1 MIGSPFLRLPGI
13 LIFIVGF
20 TLQAGAT
27 SAVKAVKMG
36 AKLGRGRRVRA
47 PARRGA
53 ADDAAITSEVIAA
66 PRRPGYA
73 AADGLPARPL
83 TGVGPLLR
91 EWRHRRRRSQLELAL
106 EAGVSARHISF
117 LETGRSNPSR
127 EMVIGLAANLE
138 MPLRDRNELLIAA
151 GYAPEYRELAYE
163 DPDLEPV
170 RAAID
175 QVLAAHDPY
184 PALVVDRQWELVTA
198 NRGLGPAHRGRRAAP
213 AGAARQRDA
222 DRPAPGRDGAADP
235 QLGDWRDKIARPDR
249 APGAADRGT
258 GDGRAAR
265 RARRLP
271 GARGGGRRR
280 ARRRS
285 TTTSSSPLLLRGPD
299 GEELN
304 FFSTVATF
312 GTAVDMT
319 VAELS
324 IESFFPADDVTA
336 AACRAFAPR

>member
-1 MIGSPFLRLPGI
+1 VVSSQTVTSQTGI
-13 LIFIVGF
+13 
-20 TLQAGAT
+20 
-27 SAVKAVKMG
+27 
-36 AKLGRGRRVRA
+36 
-47 PARRGA
+47 
-53 ADDAAITSEVIAA
+53 
-66 PRRPGYA
+66 
-73 AADGLPARPL
+73 
-83 TGVGPLLR
+83 GVGPLLR

-175 QVLAAHDPY
+175 EVLAGHDPY
-184 PALVVDRQWELVTA
+184 PALVVDRHWELVTA
-198 NRGLGPAHRGRRAAP
+198 NRGLGLLTAGVAPHLLEPPANAMRITLHPEGMSPRIVNIAEWRHRILQRIERQVRLTGEAAMAELHDELAALPVP
-213 AGAARQRDA
+213 AGVVL
-222 DRPAPGRDGAADP
+222 APTAGGEHDVF
-235 QLGDWRDKIARPDR
+235 
-249 APGAADRGT
+249 
-258 GDGRAAR
+258 
-265 RARRLP
+265 LP
-271 GARGGGRRR
+271 
-280 ARRRS
+280 
-285 TTTSSSPLLLRGPD
+285 LMLRGPG

-312 GTAVDMT
+312 GTAVDVT

>member
-1 MIGSPFLRLPGI
+1 MMPSQ
-13 LIFIVGF
+13 
-20 TLQAGAT
+20 TAT
-27 SAVKAVKMG
+27 
-36 AKLGRGRRVRA
+36 A
-47 PARRGA
+47 P
-53 ADDAAITSEVIAA
+53 
-66 PRRPGYA
+66 P
-73 AADGLPARPL
+73 

-127 EMVIGLAANLE
+127 EMVIGLATNLE

-175 QVLAAHDPY
+175 EVLAAHDPY

-198 NRGLGPAHRGRRAAP
+198 NRGMGLLTDGVAPHLLEPPANTMRLALHPEGMAPRILNWDDWRNKIVGRIERQARLTGEPAMAELRDELVAYTAP
-213 AGAARQRDA
+213 AGAD
-222 DRPAPGRDGAADP
+222 
-235 QLGDWRDKIARPDR
+235 
-249 APGAADRGT
+249 
-258 GDGRAAR
+258 
-265 RARRLP
+265 
-271 GARGGGRRR
+271 
-280 ARRRS
+280 RS
-285 TTTSSSPLLLRGPD
+285 TAALAHDVFTPLLLRGPA
-299 GEELN
+299 GETLN
-304 FFSTVATF
+304 FFSTVAIF
-312 GTAVDMT
+312 GTAVDIT

>member
-1 MIGSPFLRLPGI
+1 VVSSQT
-13 LIFIVGF
+13 V
-20 TLQAGAT
+20 
-27 SAVKAVKMG
+27 
-36 AKLGRGRRVRA
+36 
-47 PARRGA
+47 
-53 ADDAAITSEVIAA
+53 
-66 PRRPGYA
+66 
-73 AADGLPARPL
+73 

-127 EMVIGLAANLE
+127 EMVIGLATNLE

-175 QVLAAHDPY
+175 EVLAAHDPY

-198 NRGLGPAHRGRRAAP
+198 NRGMGLLTAGVAPHLLEPPANVMRLALHPEGMAP
-213 AGAARQRDA
+213 RILNWD
-222 DRPAPGRDGAADP
+222 
-235 QLGDWRDKIARPDR
+235 DWRSKIVGRIERQARLTGEPAMAELRDELAAYT
-249 APGAADRGT
+249 APQGT
-258 GDGRAAR
+258 D
-265 RARRLP
+265 L
-271 GARGGGRRR
+271 
-280 ARRRS
+280 S
-285 TTTSSSPLLLRGPD
+285 TAGVGHDVFTPLLLRGPE
-299 GEELN
+299 GETLN
-304 FFSTVATF
+304 FFSTVAIF
-312 GTAVDMT
+312 GTAVDIT

-324 IESFFPADDVTA
+324 IESFFPADDITA

>member
-1 MIGSPFLRLPGI
+1 MPS
-13 LIFIVGF
+13 
-20 TLQAGAT
+20 AT
-27 SAVKAVKMG
+27 A
-36 AKLGRGRRVRA
+36 
-47 PARRGA
+47 
-53 ADDAAITSEVIAA
+53 
-66 PRRPGYA
+66 
-73 AADGLPARPL
+73 

-127 EMVIGLAANLE
+127 EMVIGLADNLE

-151 GYAPEYRELAYE
+151 GFAPEYRELAYE

-175 QVLAAHDPY
+175 QVLAGHDPY
-184 PALVVDRQWELVTA
+184 PALVVDRHWEMVTA
-198 NRGLGPAHRGRRAAP
+198 NRGLGLLTDGVAPHLLEPPANAMRIALHPEGMAP
-213 AGAARQRDA
+213 RILNWDA
-222 DRPAPGRDGAADP
+222 
-235 QLGDWRDKIARPDR
+235 WRDKIVGRIERQARLTGEPAMAELRDEL
-249 APGAADRGT
+249 AAYPAPAVASDPGAAALDHDVFT
-258 GDGRAAR
+258 
-265 RARRLP
+265 
-271 GARGGGRRR
+271 
-280 ARRRS
+280 
-285 TTTSSSPLLLRGPD
+285 PLLLRGPD
-299 GEELN
+299 GETLN

-312 GTAVDMT
+312 GTAVDVT

>member
-1 MIGSPFLRLPGI
+1 MASST
-13 LIFIVGF
+13 V
-20 TLQAGAT
+20 
-27 SAVKAVKMG
+27 
-36 AKLGRGRRVRA
+36 
-47 PARRGA
+47 
-53 ADDAAITSEVIAA
+53 
-66 PRRPGYA
+66 
-73 AADGLPARPL
+73 

-127 EMVIGLAANLE
+127 EMVIGLADNLE

-151 GYAPEYRELAYE
+151 GFAPEYRELAYE

-170 RAAID
+170 RAAIE
-175 QVLAAHDPY
+175 QVLAGHDPY
-184 PALVVDRQWELVTA
+184 PALVVDRHWELVDA
-198 NRGLGPAHRGRRAAP
+198 NRGLGLLTEGVAPHLLEPPANAMRIALHPEGMASRIINFGEWRSDILRRIERQARLTGEAAMVE
-213 AGAARQRDA
+213 
-222 DRPAPGRDGAADP
+222 
-235 QLGDWRDKIARPDR
+235 LGDELAGYPVREDD
-249 APGAADRGT
+249 AA
-258 GDGRAAR
+258 AAEHDQEVFM
-265 RARRLP
+265 
-271 GARGGGRRR
+271 
-280 ARRRS
+280 
-285 TTTSSSPLLLRGPD
+285 PLLMRGLE

-312 GTAVDMT
+312 GTAVDVT